1 MNRPTLLAA
10 AAALLTVTPAM
21 AQNALPQSALV
32 LKRVTLS
39 TGGVGSF
46 EYEARVTGDATL
58 SLEVRRDQV
67 DDVLKSIV
75 VYDDQGGVG
84 TIGLPGAEPLDTAF
98 RELPFT
104 SGDLGS
110 PAALLTALKGAEVE
124 TDGAR
129 ALTGRVLSV
138 TEDIVQTANGAGTTT
153 RHRVSLMT
161 ADGIRQLILEDADGL
176 RFTDPRVR
184 AQVDAALSAIADN
197 ARRERRRLS
206 VRSLGNGAKAERTV
220 RVAFVAATPLW
231 KATYRLSLPAA
242 GSATSATSG
251 QPGVGAL
258 QGWAVLENLSGE
270 DWRDVD
276 LSVVSGNPVTLRQ
289 ALYTPY
295 FVERPEVP
303 VEVLGRVLPT
313 SDEGGVALAQT
324 RGMAEAAPLRAA
336 AMAPAPMAA
345 PMAKSA
351 PFADAAPPP
360 PAPTPQAAAVQ
371 SAEAS
376 AADTSTQVLFRY
388 PQPVSLVNG
397 GTLMMP
403 IIARALPT
411 ERIALYQ
418 PNTQPRHP
426 LAALRLRNDSGT
438 ALPPGLL
445 TFYETV
451 NNAPTHVGDARM
463 ATLPVGES
471 RLLSFAVDQ
480 AVTIDRAE
488 QPSRRLTRANI
499 ADGALLLTV
508 SDRQTTTYTVAGA
521 RDGDRNLVIEH
532 PRRPGWTLVDPKEP
546 TVEATANAYRLALP
560 VPAGKTVT
568 LTASLER
575 PRQERILLT
584 DLSADQLT
592 IQAASQELPA
602 TLRDALLKLASLRA
616 AVAEK
621 ERRIA
626 DIERDQQER
635 VAEQERLR
643 ANLTALPVGS
653 DLHKRT
659 LAKMGDAETRLDALS
674 GDLTAARA
682 EAETSRASLRE
693 RIRGLTL

>member
-1 MNRPTLLAA
+1 MNRPILLAS

-21 AQNALPQSALV
+21 AQDALV

-84 TIGLPGAEPLDTAF
+84 TIGLPGAEPLDAAF
-98 RELPFT
+98 RELPFS
-104 SGDLGS
+104 SGDLDS

-138 TEDIVQTANGAGTTT
+138 TEETTQTVGGAGTTT

-206 VRSLGNGAKAERTV
+206 VRSLGDGAKRERTV
-220 RVAFVAATPLW
+220 RVAFVAPAPLW

-242 GSATSATSG
+242 NSATSG

-324 RGMAEAAPLRAA
+324 RAMAEAAPPRAA

-345 PMAKSA
+345 AMAKSA

-376 AADTSTQVLFRY
+376 AADTSTQVLFHY
-388 PQPVSLVNG
+388 PQPVSLANG

-426 LAALRLRNDSGT
+426 LAALRLRNDSGA

-488 QPSRRLTRANI
+488 QPSRRLTRASI
-499 ADGALLLTV
+499 ADGALSLTV

-532 PRRPGWTLVDPKEP
+532 PRRAGWTLVDPKEP

-560 VPAGKTVT
+560 VPAGKTAT

-602 TLRDALLKLASLRA
+602 ALRDALLKLAGLRA

-626 DIERDQQER
+626 DIEREQQER

-643 ANLTALPVGS
+643 ANLAALPVGS

-659 LAKMGDAETRLDALS
+659 LAKMGDAETRLDTLS
-674 GDLTAARA
+674 RDLTAARA
-682 EAETSRASLRE
+682 DAETARASLRE
-693 RIRGLTL
+693 RIRGLAL

>member
-1 MNRPTLLAA
+1 MNRPALLAS
-10 AAALLTVTPAM
+10 AAALLTVAPVM
-21 AQNALPQSALV
+21 AQNAMPQSALV
-32 LKRVTLS
+32 LKRVQLS

-98 RELPFT
+98 RELPF
-104 SGDLGS
+104 SSDDLGS
-110 PAALLTALKGAEVE
+110 PAALLTALKGAEVA

-138 TEDIVQTANGAGTTT
+138 TEETAQTANGGGTTT
-153 RHRVSLMT
+153 RHRVSLMAT
-161 ADGIRQLILEDADGL
+161 DGIRQLILEDADGL

-206 VRSLGNGAKAERTV
+206 VRSLANGAKTERTV

-231 KATYRLSLPAA
+231 KATYRLSLPAG
-242 GSATSATSG
+242 GSNANG
-251 QPGVGAL
+251 QPGGAL

-324 RGMAEAAPLRAA
+324 RGMAEAAPPRAA
-336 AMAPAPMAA
+336 AMAPAAMAA

-360 PAPTPQAAAVQ
+360 PPQAATVQ

-418 PNTQPRHP
+418 PNAQPRHP

-471 RLLSFAVDQ
+471 RLLSFAVDS

-488 QPSRRLTRANI
+488 QPSRRLTRASI

-532 PRRPGWTLVDPKEP
+532 PRRAGWTLVDPKEP
-546 TVEATANAYRLALP
+546 TIEATANAYRLALP

-584 DLSADQLT
+584 DLSAEQLT
-592 IQAASQELPA
+592 IQATSQELPA
-602 TLRDALLKLASLRA
+602 ALRDALLKLASLRA

-626 DIERDQQER
+626 DVERDQRER
-635 VAEQERLR
+635 ITEQERLR
-643 ANLTALPVGS
+643 ANLAALPTGS

-674 GDLTAARA
+674 RDLTAARA
-682 EAETSRASLRE
+682 EADTARATLRE

>member
-1 MNRPTLLAA
+1 MNRPALLAS
-10 AAALLTVTPAM
+10 AALLTVTPAM
-21 AQNALPQSALV
+21 AQNALAQNALV
-32 LKRVTLS
+32 LKRVQLS

-98 RELPFT
+98 RELPF
-104 SGDLGS
+104 SSDDLGS

-138 TEDIVQTANGAGTTT
+138 TEESAQTANGAGTTT

-161 ADGIRQLILEDADGL
+161 ADGIRQLILEDADSL

-184 AQVDAALSAIADN
+184 AQVDAALLAISDN

-231 KATYRLSLPAA
+231 KATYRLSLPAT
-242 GSATSATSG
+242 GSATNG
-251 QPGVGAL
+251 QPGGGAL

-295 FVERPEVP
+295 FVERPEAP

-313 SDEGGVALAQT
+313 SDEGGVALAQS
-324 RGMAEAAPLRAA
+324 RGMAEAAPPRAT
-336 AMAPAPMAA
+336 AMAPAAMAAPMAV

-360 PAPTPQAAAVQ
+360 PAPQAAIVQ
-371 SAEAS
+371 SAEANV
-376 AADTSTQVLFRY
+376 ADTSTQVLFRY

-403 IIARALPT
+403 IISRALPT

-488 QPSRRLTRANI
+488 QPSRRLTRASI

-521 RDGDRNLVIEH
+521 RDADRNLVIEH

-560 VPAGKTVT
+560 IPAGKTVT

-602 TLRDALLKLASLRA
+602 ALRDALLKLASLRA

-626 DIERDQQER
+626 DIERDQRER
-635 VAEQERLR
+635 ITEQERLR
-643 ANLTALPVGS
+643 DNLAALPAGS

-674 GDLTAARA
+674 RDLTAARA
-682 EAETSRASLRE
+682 EADTARATLRE

>member
-1 MNRPTLLAA
+1 MNRPVLLAS

-21 AQNALPQSALV
+21 AQDALV

-98 RELPFT
+98 RELPFS

-220 RVAFVAATPLW
+220 RVAFVAAAPLW

-242 GSATSATSG
+242 GSATSG
-251 QPGVGAL
+251 QPSVGAL

-324 RGMAEAAPLRAA
+324 RGVAMAEATAPRP
-336 AMAPAPMAA
+336 AMAPAAMAA

-351 PFADAAPPP
+351 PYADAAPPP
-360 PAPTPQAAAVQ
+360 PAPTPQAAAVH

-388 PQPVSLVNG
+388 PQPVSLANG

-508 SDRQTTTYTVAGA
+508 SDRQSTTYTVAGA

-602 TLRDALLKLASLRA
+602 ALRDALLTLASLRA

-626 DIERDQQER
+626 DIEREQRER
-635 VAEQERLR
+635 VTEQERLR
-643 ANLTALPVGS
+643 ANLAALPVGS

-659 LAKMGDAETRLDALS
+659 LAKMGDAETRLDTLS
-674 GDLTAARA
+674 RDLAAARA
-682 EAETSRASLRE
+682 ETETARASLRE